1 MANKEIYKLGIKVSV
16 DGAEESKKKLSAM
29 EKYVQQTEK
38 RMKALNKIVAS
49 PTAKIK
55 DNTSSAI
62 DKINNKTKSLNRAVI
77 SPTARIND
85 QATSKL
91 DRLGTTIKRL
101 ENSNIKV
108 TSRINDQTSTY
119 LNKVQAKADKLKNAK
134 INPTAEVSDKASDKL
149 DKINAKAEKV
159 KSKKIKPKIEV
170 EDKASDTIEKTKSKT
185 EELDK
190 KKAKIK
196 IQAQDEATQTINK
209 IENKIGS
216 FVKSGA
222 KKIISIGLAGTLAL
236 GGIGLGSS
244 MKTFTDFESAM
255 STVQATS
262 MTTKEDLVKLT
273 EKAKEMGAKSV
284 FSATESA
291 EALNYMA
298 MAGWKTDQMMGGIE
312 GIMNL
317 AAASGEDLA
326 MTSDIVTDAL
336 TAFGMQASDSGKF
349 ADILA
354 AASSNANTNV
364 HLLGESFKYVAA
376 TSGAMK
382 YSAEDTSI
390 ALGLMANAGIK
401 GSMGGT
407 ALKNAIVNMVSPTDT
422 MAAVMDRYNLSLTD
436 SEGKMKSLKSVVDML
451 REKMGGLDEAT
462 QAAAAADLF
471 GKEAMSGML
480 SIINASQ
487 SDYDKLTNA
496 IYNSSGAAQTMS
508 ETRLD
513 NLKGQIEELSGAVE
527 TMKID
532 LATKLAP
539 YAKQFVTWLT
549 GKMPEI
555 TNKVV
560 SFVDYISKNIG
571 TIKTMATTVLG
582 LGTAFTAMSA
592 IGKIG
597 SSISG
602 FMKVVNTLKGVSTVA
617 TTVVGET
624 GAIASNLGKISL
636 LGKALP
642 ALFSPVGLAIAGAVG
657 IAGAAIVGYNNLM
670 KESVLKTTEELGPVE
685 KIINSM
691 EGHVIKSKK
700 EMQELGLIYD
710 EFGDGISDGF
720 KESAR
725 EASKSLLKIEM
736 DIKRLRIG
744 GIDENKEN
752 TLKNWINDFAYE
764 GINAI
769 KERRSELQK
778 EFDKTFNLDGVI
790 TESEQGTLDYLD
802 EYFEEGINKELNVRD
817 SIYEFASEKIKE
829 HGTLLDEDMKE
840 IKLKLTELKSIE
852 LEYANAKNEKEQ
864 KYASEKFGRD
874 ASKVA
879 NIDEASE
886 LVKSRGE
893 EFNKTTEDIYKNYSD
908 TLYDLNSLMEKE
920 TNGQKKEMLKTQI
933 EATTKMRDEALQ
945 KAREAWN
952 SDLETLYSHYPNA
965 RGLLNEETGEA
976 FNNSEIASQKKMNSI
991 ITSHPDLNKVTESGV
1006 YTFQDKDTKVLETLY
1021 VNVDEIT
1028 GKIRGVLNGTNE
1040 DIGAYSDQQKEKLL
1054 SLQSNY
1060 ESVATI
1066 MQKLTTDQAKLNTN
1080 TSEIFD
1086 RYGETIGNLQNIQV
1100 NGELVDSLENV
1111 KLKEDDV
1118 ITGII
1123 NVNGTPLMIKSN
1135 AQGFIQQMYDAK
1147 KAVESIPRTKT
1158 VSVISNVAIQTAE
1171 NFIGGI
1177 GQKATGTN
1185 YYTGNGLSTVDE
1197 RGWELSEKKSV
1208 PIIGQYNRNPL
1219 TFMSKGT
1226 KILNHMQSVND
1237 MKEEVDRQVNSKI
1250 SSQPQ
1255 NIKYEVQ
1262 QTTPH
1267 IVQSGVKGI
1276 SIGDIKVNI
1285 NNTTDTDEIVELASQ
1300 EVGRKLR
1307 EAIANH

>member
-1 MANKEIYKLGIKVSV
+1 
-16 DGAEESKKKLSAM
+16 
-29 EKYVQQTEK
+29 
-38 RMKALNKIVAS
+38 
-49 PTAKIK
+49 
-55 DNTSSAI
+55 
-62 DKINNKTKSLNRAVI
+62 
-77 SPTARIND
+77 
-85 QATSKL
+85 
-91 DRLGTTIKRL
+91 
-101 ENSNIKV
+101 
-108 TSRINDQTSTY
+108 
-119 LNKVQAKADKLKNAK
+119 
-134 INPTAEVSDKASDKL
+134 
-149 DKINAKAEKV
+149 
-159 KSKKIKPKIEV
+159 
-170 EDKASDTIEKTKSKT
+170 
-185 EELDK
+185 
-190 KKAKIK
+190 
-196 IQAQDEATQTINK
+196 
-209 IENKIGS
+209 
-216 FVKSGA
+216 
-222 KKIISIGLAGTLAL
+222 
-236 GGIGLGSS
+236 
-244 MKTFTDFESAM
+244 
-255 STVQATS
+255 
-262 MTTKEDLVKLT
+262 
-273 EKAKEMGAKSV
+273 
-284 FSATESA
+284 
-291 EALNYMA
+291 
-298 MAGWKTDQMMGGIE
+298 MGGIE

-582 LGTAFTAMSA
+582 LSTAFMAMSA

-624 GAIASNLGKISL
+624 GAIAGNLGKIGL

-657 IAGAAIVGYNNLM
+657 ITGAAIVGYNNLM

-710 EFGDGISDGF
+710 DFGDGISDGF

-736 DIKRLRIG
+736 DIKRLTKDG
-744 GIDENKEN
+744 EFSSDDNN
-752 TLKNWINDFAYE
+752 SLKNWVNDLTYK
-764 GINAI
+764 GINEIEAR
-769 KERRSELQK
+769 KSDWKSKFQ
-778 EFDKTFNLDGVI
+778 KTFSLDGVI
-790 TESEQGTLDYLD
+790 TESEQGTLDYIDKYFD
-802 EYFEEGINKELNVRD
+802 EGVNKQLEIRD
-817 SIYEFASEKIKE
+817 QIYEIGDKAIQD
-829 HGTLLDEDMKE
+829 HGAILDKDMEEVNGKLAE
-840 IKLKLTELKSIE
+840 LQALKLR
-852 LEYANAKNEKEQ
+852 YANAENAGEMA
-864 KYASEKFGRD
+864 YSDSKFS
-874 ASKVA
+874 SKAERVT
-879 NIDEASE
+879 NLEGASE
-886 LVKSRGE
+886 LMQERAKEHQEQQDEIKANYNDTISRNQYLLNTATSQE
-893 EFNKTTEDIYKNYSD
+893 E
-908 TLYDLNSLMEKE
+908 
-920 TNGQKKEMLKTQI
+920 
-933 EATTKMRDEALQ
+933 RDQLQ
-945 KAREAWN
+945 KTIDDTVDAKNEAVKQLEESWS
-952 SDLETLYSHYPNA
+952 SDWEKLYEVFGNA
-965 RGLLNEETGEA
+965 KGLLNEETGEA
-976 FNNSEIASQKKMNSI
+976 FKNSEIASQKKMNSI

-1219 TFMSKGT
+1219 TFMSKGA

-1276 SIGDIKVNI
+1276 RVGDIKVNI

>member
-1 MANKEIYKLGIKVSV
+1 
-16 DGAEESKKKLSAM
+16 
-29 EKYVQQTEK
+29 
-38 RMKALNKIVAS
+38 
-49 PTAKIK
+49 
-55 DNTSSAI
+55 
-62 DKINNKTKSLNRAVI
+62 
-77 SPTARIND
+77 
-85 QATSKL
+85 
-91 DRLGTTIKRL
+91 
-101 ENSNIKV
+101 
-108 TSRINDQTSTY
+108 
-119 LNKVQAKADKLKNAK
+119 
-134 INPTAEVSDKASDKL
+134 
-149 DKINAKAEKV
+149 
-159 KSKKIKPKIEV
+159 
-170 EDKASDTIEKTKSKT
+170 
-185 EELDK
+185 
-190 KKAKIK
+190 
-196 IQAQDEATQTINK
+196 
-209 IENKIGS
+209 
-216 FVKSGA
+216 
-222 KKIISIGLAGTLAL
+222 
-236 GGIGLGSS
+236 
-244 MKTFTDFESAM
+244 
-255 STVQATS
+255 
-262 MTTKEDLVKLT
+262 
-273 EKAKEMGAKSV
+273 
-284 FSATESA
+284 
-291 EALNYMA
+291 
-298 MAGWKTDQMMGGIE
+298 MGGIE

-840 IKLKLTELKSIE
+840 IKSKLTELKSIE
-852 LEYANAKNEKEQ
+852 LKYANAKNAGEIA
-864 KYASEKFGRD
+864 YSESKFS
-874 ASKVA
+874 SKA
-879 NIDEASE
+879 ERITNLEGASE
-886 LVKSRGE
+886 LMQERAKEHQEQQDEIKGNYERTIGE
-893 EFNKTTEDIYKNYSD
+893 AQFLLSTATSEEDKNRLQKTID
-908 TLYDLNSLMEKE
+908 E
-920 TNGQKKEMLKTQI
+920 TI
-933 EATTKMRDEALQ
+933 EAKN
-945 KAREAWN
+945 KAVKQLEESWS
-952 SDLETLYSHYPNA
+952 SDWEKLYEVFGNA
-965 RGLLNEETGEA
+965 KGLLNEDTGVALKPEEIKSR
-976 FNNSEIASQKKMNSI
+976 NTMEKMKTSHSGLSEI
-991 ITSHPDLNKVTESGV
+991 TESGV
-1006 YTFQDKDTKVLETLY
+1006 YALENQTTNKLDTLY
-1021 VNVDEIT
+1021 VSIDETT
-1028 GKIRGVLNGTNE
+1028 GKIKGLINSTTGETGAFSNE
-1040 DIGAYSDQQKEKLL
+1040 EKEKLL
-1054 SLQSNY
+1054 SLQEEFSNTGAALQTLTEKHSKLNVSTNDVISSSGDFIGTL
-1060 ESVATI
+1060 ESV
-1066 MQKLTTDQAKLNTN
+1066 KVGTD
-1080 TSEIFD
+1080 
-1086 RYGETIGNLQNIQV
+1086 
-1100 NGELVDSLENV
+1100 NV
-1111 KLKEDDV
+1111 V
-1118 ITGII
+1118 TGILNI
-1123 NVNGTPLMIKSN
+1123 NGKAIQIKSN
-1135 AQGFIQQMYDAK
+1135 AEGKILEMKRLEA
-1147 KAVESIPRTKT
+1147 SIRAIPSVKT
-1158 VSVISNVAIQTAE
+1158 ISIVSNAISNTVLDVA
-1171 NFIGGI
+1171 NRI

-1208 PIIGQYNRNPL
+1208 PILGQYNRNPL

-1237 MKEEVDRQVNSKI
+1237 MKEEVDRQVSSKI

-1267 IVQSGVKGI
+1267 IVQSGMKGI

-1285 NNTTDTDEIVELASQ
+1285 NNITDTDEIVELASQ

-1307 EAIANH
+1307 EAIVNH